1 MPKSG
6 CRGQGAVLRGALSL
20 VVIVLVGLLVGCGPR
35 PPKPIVQQALAYQ
48 IAHVSG
54 PVGSLV
60 GIDQLPAR
68 LEVQDVK
75 IRQDRREPLL
85 LVSGETLEG
94 HHLSGTYTL
103 IVHPPGSRRPYRRKG
118 DPFQITLAHQK
129 AQTVARQW
137 SGDQESDGV
146 ETVPERWLL
155 AYSSPDSKTWKV
167 IDFLP
172 QPALAPEWSPAKPE
186 PTMPATAPAAVD
198 VGRMQSDEALNRPSS
213 TTAPT

>member
-1 MPKSG
+1 M
-6 CRGQGAVLRGALSL
+6 RGALSL
-20 VVIVLVGLLVGCGPR
+20 VAIVLVGLLVGCGPR

-60 GIDQLPAR
+60 GSDR
-68 LEVQDVK
+68 LSAHLELQDVK

-129 AQTVARQW
+129 PRTAATQR
-137 SGDQESDGV
+137 SRDQEPDRV
-146 ETVPERWLL
+146 ETAPERWLL
-155 AYSSPDSKTWKV
+155 AYSSPDSKTWTV

-172 QPALAPEWSPAKPE
+172 QPAPAPEWSPAEPE

-198 VGRMQSDEALNRPSS
+198 VGRTESDEALNQPSPI
-213 TTAPT
+213 PTPA

>member
-6 CRGQGAVLRGALSL
+6 WRGQGSVVRGALSL
-20 VVIVLVGLLVGCGPR
+20 VAIVLVGLLAGCGPR

-60 GIDQLPAR
+60 GSDQLAAR
-68 LEVQDVK
+68 LQLQDVK

-85 LVSGETLEG
+85 LASGETLEG

-103 IVHPPGSRRPYRRKG
+103 SVQPPGSRRPYRRKG

-129 AQTVARQW
+129 PRTAATQR
-137 SGDQESDGV
+137 SRDQEPDRV
-146 ETVPERWLL
+146 ETAPERWLL
-155 AYSSPDSKTWKV
+155 AYSSPDSKTWEV

-172 QPALAPEWSPAKPE
+172 QPAPAPELPPAGPE
-186 PTMPATAPAAVD
+186 PTLPATAPAAAD
-198 VGRMQSDEALNRPSS
+198 VGRTESDGAPSPTNTS
-213 TTAPT
+213 TPT

>member
-1 MPKSG
+1 MPKLGWS
-6 CRGQGAVLRGALSL
+6 CRGSVLRGTISL
-20 VVIVLVGLLVGCGPR
+20 VAIVLVGLLAGCGPR

-48 IAHVSG
+48 IAHLSG

-60 GIDQLPAR
+60 GSDQLAAR
-68 LEVQDVK
+68 LQLQDVK

-129 AQTVARQW
+129 AQTVATQR
-137 SGDQESDGV
+137 SPDRV
-146 ETVPERWLL
+146 KTVPERWLL
-155 AYSSPDSKTWKV
+155 AYSSPDSKTWEV

-172 QPALAPEWSPAKPE
+172 QPAPAPELPPAGPE
-186 PTMPATAPAAVD
+186 PTLPATAPAAAD
-198 VGRMQSDEALNRPSS
+198 VGRTESDGAPSPTNTS
-213 TTAPT
+213 TPT

>member
-6 CRGQGAVLRGALSL
+6 WRGQGSVVRGALSL
-20 VVIVLVGLLVGCGPR
+20 VAIVLVGLLVGCGPR

-60 GIDQLPAR
+60 GSDR
-68 LEVQDVK
+68 LSAHLELQDVK

-129 AQTVARQW
+129 PRTAATQR
-137 SGDQESDGV
+137 SRDQEPDRV
-146 ETVPERWLL
+146 ETAPERWLL
-155 AYSSPDSKTWKV
+155 AYSSPDSKTWEV

-172 QPALAPEWSPAKPE
+172 QPAPAPELPPAGPE
-186 PTMPATAPAAVD
+186 PTLPATAPAAAD
-198 VGRMQSDEALNRPSS
+198 VGRTESDGAPSPTNTS
-213 TTAPT
+213 TPT

>member
-6 CRGQGAVLRGALSL
+6 WRGQGSVVRGALSL
-20 VVIVLVGLLVGCGPR
+20 VAIVLVGLLVGCGPR

-60 GIDQLPAR
+60 GSDQLAAR
-68 LEVQDVK
+68 LQLQDVK

-85 LVSGETLEG
+85 LASGETLEG

-103 IVHPPGSRRPYRRKG
+103 SVQPPGSRRPYRRKG

-129 AQTVARQW
+129 PRTAATQR
-137 SGDQESDGV
+137 SRDQEPDRV
-146 ETVPERWLL
+146 ETAPERWLL
-155 AYSSPDSKTWKV
+155 AYSSPDSKTWEV

-172 QPALAPEWSPAKPE
+172 QPAPAPELPPAGPE
-186 PTMPATAPAAVD
+186 PTLPATAPAAAD
-198 VGRMQSDEALNRPSS
+198 VGRTESDGAPSPTNTS
-213 TTAPT
+213 TPT

>member
-6 CRGQGAVLRGALSL
+6 WRGQGSVVRGALSL
-20 VVIVLVGLLVGCGPR
+20 VAIVLVGLLVGCGPR

-60 GIDQLPAR
+60 GSDR
-68 LEVQDVK
+68 LSAHLELQDVK

-129 AQTVARQW
+129 PRTAATQR
-137 SGDQESDGV
+137 SRDQEPDRV
-146 ETVPERWLL
+146 ETAPERWLL
-155 AYSSPDSKTWKV
+155 AYSSPDSKTWTV

-172 QPALAPEWSPAKPE
+172 QPAPAPEWSPAEPE

-198 VGRMQSDEALNRPSS
+198 VGRTESDEALNQPSPI
-213 TTAPT
+213 PTPA

>member
-6 CRGQGAVLRGALSL
+6 WRGQGSVVRGALSL
-20 VVIVLVGLLVGCGPR
+20 VAIVLVGLLGGCGPR

-60 GIDQLPAR
+60 GSDQLAAR
-68 LEVQDVK
+68 LQLQDVK

-85 LVSGETLEG
+85 LASGETLEG

-103 IVHPPGSRRPYRRKG
+103 SVQPPGSRRPYRRKG

-129 AQTVARQW
+129 PRTAATQR
-137 SGDQESDGV
+137 SRDQEPDRV
-146 ETVPERWLL
+146 ETAPERWLL
-155 AYSSPDSKTWKV
+155 AYSSPDSKTWEV

-172 QPALAPEWSPAKPE
+172 QPAPAPELPPAGPE
-186 PTMPATAPAAVD
+186 PTLPATAPAAAD
-198 VGRMQSDEALNRPSS
+198 VGRTESDGAPSPTNTS
-213 TTAPT
+213 TPT

>member
-1 MPKSG
+1 MPKLGWS
-6 CRGQGAVLRGALSL
+6 CRGSVLRGTISL
-20 VVIVLVGLLVGCGPR
+20 VAIVLVGLLAGCGPR

-60 GIDQLPAR
+60 GSDR
-68 LEVQDVK
+68 LSAHLELQDVK

-129 AQTVARQW
+129 PRTAATQR
-137 SGDQESDGV
+137 SRDQEPARV
-146 ETVPERWLL
+146 ETAPERWLL
-155 AYSSPDSKTWKV
+155 AYSSLDSKTWTV

-172 QPALAPEWSPAKPE
+172 QPAPAPEWSPAEPE

-198 VGRMQSDEALNRPSS
+198 VGRTESDGAPSPTNTS
-213 TTAPT
+213 TPT